1 MSTFTAFL
9 NHRQVASGPRE
20 RIAEYV
26 LRLSPREQG
35 SVLIFA
41 DETGRVTDFDF
52 SSPESGAP
60 RGVGRPK
67 LGVQAREVTLLP
79 RHWEWLGQQSGGA
92 SASLR
97 RLVDEAR
104 AKGRTLRDRQ
114 DAAYRFMQALCGD
127 MAGYEEA
134 LRAVYRS
141 DASGLSTHMQDWP
154 EDVQAYVLGL
164 LAERSPASE
173 GLTCQ

>member
-9 NHRQVASGPRE
+9 NHRQVASGSRD
-20 RIAEYV
+20 RIMEYV
-26 LRLSPREQG
+26 LRLSPLDQG
-35 SVLIFA
+35 AVLIFA

-52 SSPESGAP
+52 NQPEGATP

-79 RHWEWLGQQSGGA
+79 RHWEWLNAQSGGA

-104 AKGRTLRDRQ
+104 SKGRTLRDRQ

-127 MAGYEEA
+127 MVGYEEA

-141 DASGLSTHMQDWP
+141 DAAALSTHIQDWP

-164 LAERSPASE
+164 LAENPSAS
-173 GLTCQ
+173 GDLTCT

>member
-9 NHRQVASGPRE
+9 NHRQVVCANRDG
-20 RIAEYV
+20 IVEY
-26 LRLSPREQG
+26 LRRLPPDDQA

-41 DETGRVTDFDF
+41 DETGRVTDFDL
-52 SSPESGAP
+52 SQAGVVKP
-60 RGVGRPK
+60 RGVGRPR
-67 LGVQAREVTLLP
+67 LGVQSREVTLLP
-79 RHWEWLGQQSGGA
+79 RHWEWLSEQSGGA

-104 AKGRTLRDRQ
+104 SKGRTLRDRQ

-127 MAGYEEA
+127 MVGYEEA
-134 LRAVYRS
+134 LRAVYRE
-141 DASGLSTHMQDWP
+141 DAAGLSAHIQDWP

-164 LAERSPASE
+164 LAEKPPASD
-173 GLTCQ
+173 GLTCT

>member
-9 NHRQVASGPRE
+9 SHRQVACGSRD
-20 RIAEYV
+20 RIVDYV
-26 LRLSPREQG
+26 RRLSPHEQG
-35 SVLIFA
+35 AVLIFA

-52 SSPESGAP
+52 SQPGDTTP

-67 LGVQAREVTLLP
+67 LGVQSREVTLLP
-79 RHWEWLGQQSGGA
+79 RHWEWLSEQSGGA

-104 AKGRTLRDRQ
+104 SKGRTLRDRQ

-127 MAGYEEA
+127 MVGYEEA

-141 DASGLSTHMQDWP
+141 DAAGLSTHIQDWP
-154 EDVQAYVLGL
+154 EDVRTYIQDL
-164 LAERSPASE
+164 LTKDSPAP
-173 GLTCQ
+173 GGPACT